1 MTPLFG
7 WIPWNRHA
15 PSQGEGKA
23 ANVNGAS
30 QVNECDRC
38 CVTARAMAFV
48 RHQWIAAGIDR
59 E

>member
-1 MTPLFG
+1 MTFFG
-7 WIPWNRHA
+7 WMRPIARALP
-15 PSQGEGKA
+15 QGEVTRPD
-23 ANVNGAS
+23 VNGAS
-30 QVNECDRC
+30 QANECDRC